1 MHDQTGH
8 VVNFEPLK
16 ALDTSPAFYVCM
28 SKRRSVGGQKRRRD
42 ADQVWA
48 TCRSRCRPSQA
59 TTWSLAWS
67 ATWSAPGLHLFCT
80 FVHHMVFMWHSYTIH
95 KHVLDISSA
104 LYESSSQKNIL
115 QKVQNKF
122 RMHLTTCIW
131 NVISERKWGCWW
143 WWRWWWRSQW
153 LWWCRWWW
161 STVVGIQCADQ
172 VWTTCRPSGDEAGG
186 GPNLGRLPAWSP
198 LIHQLVFS
206 CRAQPIQKIHFKL
219 SRFLWFQFAMCT
231 WHFMHNWW
239 TQFTIWRCVLIPSGH
254 ACSWM
259 NVCIESHMQICSM
272 CAEQCANAP
281 VVHVCNALCAD
292 VYVCAPLCACSAVV
306 HLGLHANRT
315 LKSLCLWLESEGACW
330 ESISQNVSDMSHAC
344 CLQFIDCTG
353 QLQVINRPRKHS
365 NTSLWNAYRQ
375 VTMRDN
381 TRAFLR
387 IVFIKCAWHVTVLW
401 THAKWRPIAGHKR
414 CRPSADKV

>member
-1 MHDQTGH
+1 MYACQNEDQL
-8 VVNFEPLK
+8 V
-16 ALDTSPAFYVCM
+16 DTSAEEM
-28 SKRRSVGGQKRRRD
+28 RTKRGPPGD
-42 ADQVWA
+42 HAADQAKQQLDRWLGPQRDLHLVYTWSA
-48 TCRSRCRPSQA
+48 PLF
-59 TTWSLAWS
+59 TTWSLCGIRIQFIS
-67 ATWSAPGLHLFCT
+67 MYLTSQVHFMNPVHKKT
-80 FVHHMVFMWHSYTIH
+80 FG
-95 KHVLDISSA
+95 K
-104 LYESSSQKNIL
+104 
-115 QKVQNKF
+115 KVQNKF

-172 VWTTCRPSGDEAGG
+172 VWTTCRPSGDEARG

-206 CRAQPIQKIHFKL
+206 CRAQPIQKIHFKC
-219 SRFLWFQFAMCT
+219 SHSFWFQFAICT
-231 WHFMHNWW
+231 WHFMQNWW

-272 CAEQCANAP
+272 CAEQRAYAP

-330 ESISQNVSDMSHAC
+330 ESISQNVSDMSNAC
-344 CLQFIDCTG
+344 CLQFIDCTW

-365 NTSLWNAYRQ
+365 KTSLWNAYRHA
-375 VTMRDN
+375 TMRDN
-381 TRAFLR
+381 TSAFLR
-387 IVFIKCAWHVTVLW
+387 IVLLNPIQKCIWKL
-401 THAKWRPIAGHKR
+401 
-414 CRPSADKV
+414 